1 MISGKS
7 KGPIKEIARLAIDYV
22 KKGASSCEL
31 NFTVDP
37 QNNFIQFNLE
47 CPTEEALRHT
57 DEMLMSKIIE
67 ECEKRGFDH
76 VIYK

>member
-1 MISGKS
+1 MISVQSEGT
-7 KGPIKEIARLAIDYV
+7 IKEIARFAIDYV
-22 KKGASSCEL
+22 KEEKSSCEL

-37 QNNFIQFNLE
+37 KNNFIQFNLE
-47 CPTEEALRHT
+47 CPTEEALRHA

-67 ECEKRGFDH
+67 ECERRGLDH